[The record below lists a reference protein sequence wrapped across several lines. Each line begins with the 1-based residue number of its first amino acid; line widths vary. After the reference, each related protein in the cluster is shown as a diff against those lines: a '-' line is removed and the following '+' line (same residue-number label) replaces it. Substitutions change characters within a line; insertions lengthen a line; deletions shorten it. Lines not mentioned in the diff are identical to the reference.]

1 MSAFGKSFER
11 AFISGADTGSK
22 AAMDGI
28 KEKILKEQEK
38 AKKDSQLSSIKGEA
52 MNQLE
57 LLEKIQ
63 GVAPEVKDFAKNQ
76 FSLLLESKD
85 PDMAMKSFESTRKM
99 IESNVGKDNEI
110 SKIKELIKLQ
120 SDAKSSG
127 SPGAAKIYQAAEA
140 DLARMI
146 GGESVEQSQPSQPTV
161 QSPSEPTK
169 TDDIEIDVFGKPTLQ
184 GEFQIAQKKAD
195 MEVGKQATAD
205 RVKRQQETEEN
216 VEKAKS
222 LLKQT
227 ASSFSRM
234 ANKTK
239 EITGLKP
246 GRFAGVA
253 NTFFLEPT
261 GQNPYI
267 KAFKGDL
274 VETCV
279 ALAKIAAPSARIG
292 PDIMKEFAKTM
303 PNVYSNTEETREQLA
318 LSMANS
324 LNEYA
329 ARFPE
334 KFPDGADV
342 NKFRD
347 MTIKMLEEVFTID
360 GDKKPSATYEDPD
373 KEARYQEYLKKRA
386 K

>member
-1 MSAFGKSFER
+1 
-11 AFISGADTGSK
+11 
-22 AAMDGI
+22 
-28 KEKILKEQEK
+28 
-38 AKKDSQLSSIKGEA
+38 
-52 MNQLE
+52 
-57 LLEKIQ
+57 
-63 GVAPEVKDFAKNQ
+63 
-76 FSLLLESKD
+76 
-85 PDMAMKSFESTRKM
+85 
-99 IESNVGKDNEI
+99 
-110 SKIKELIKLQ
+110 
-120 SDAKSSG
+120 
-127 SPGAAKIYQAAEA
+127 
-140 DLARMI
+140 
-146 GGESVEQSQPSQPTV
+146 
-161 QSPSEPTK
+161 
-169 TDDIEIDVFGKPTLQ
+169 
-184 GEFQIAQKKAD
+184 
-195 MEVGKQATAD
+195 
-205 RVKRQQETEEN
+205 
-216 VEKAKS
+216 
-222 LLKQT
+222 
-227 ASSFSRM
+227 
-234 ANKTK
+234 
-239 EITGLKP
+239 
-246 GRFAGVA
+246 
-253 NTFFLEPT
+253 LEPT